1 MIAIQSNKKLQFPP
15 ASVGFVRMEIDLI
28 QNKPKEEVYEL
39 RIIDTC
45 FDYGFEKILKQTY
58 VPQINVEPTEDDYE
72 DVEVEIVLCKNTRF
86 KIYSYEYLRQLSQII
101 PSSKAN
107 NEIDRINDLFRKV
120 LLLITQMEC
129 SQNISG
135 EGKGMYFSEAT
146 DWE

>member
-1 MIAIQSNKKLQFPP
+1 MIAIQSNRKLQFPP

-28 QNKPKEEVYEL
+28 QNKPKEEVYDL

-45 FDYGFEKILKQTY
+45 FEIATERRLKQSY
-58 VPQINVEPTEDDYE
+58 VQQENVEPTEDDYE
-72 DVEVEIVLCKNTRF
+72 DVEIEVVLGKNTRF
-86 KIYSYEYLRQLSQII
+86 KTYSYDQLRQMSQAI
-101 PSSKAN
+101 PNSNAD
-107 NEIDRINDLFRKV
+107 NEIDRINELFSNG